1 MGLRRKIFNGVNYFR
16 GHTMPRYYK
25 LKQINSPEFK
35 KLWSAVELTQEQRD
49 EIDEYYIAHYGKKV
63 PYMWHR
69 MYYLFSGKLD
79 KKYFPEHLFIPEYE
93 WISNSENY
101 YYCLGDKNITPLI
114 ASGIDGLTVPRVYLS
129 CANGLYRDGEMKC
142 ISQRQAEGLLFNI
155 GRAFIKPT
163 VGSSSGRG
171 CMVVSMSGGFDEL
184 SGKSAE
190 ELLTLYG
197 ANFTVQECIEMG
209 ESVKRLHPQSVNTFR
224 VITYR
229 TPGAE
234 NIHCADTILR
244 IGMGERHTDNAHAG
258 GIYVGVNRDGS
269 LKDKA
274 FNDAHDVFTEHPDTH
289 VRFAGYS
296 IPEIRAVEEKALAL
310 HARIPQLGVVNWD
323 MTVNSNG
330 GVVLVEANTRSG
342 SIDMA
347 QSTFGRGIFGDD
359 TDAILEYLRD
369 MRKLCPFNYR

>member
-49 EIDEYYIAHYGKKV
+49 EIDEYYMAHYGKKV

-114 ASGIDGLTVPRVYLS
+114 ASGIDGLTVPRVYLI
-129 CANGLYRDGEMKC
+129 CANGIYRDGEMKC
-142 ISQRQAEGLLFNI
+142 ISRQQAAEILSNI
-155 GRAFIKPT
+155 GKAFIKPT
-163 VGSSSGRG
+163 VDSGSGRD
-171 CMVVSMSGGFDEL
+171 CIIVSMSGGSDEL

-190 ELLTLYG
+190 ELLTRYG

-244 IGMGERHTDNAHAG
+244 IGLGACHTDNAHTG
-258 GIYVGVNRDGS
+258 GMYVGVNRDGTIT
-269 LKDKA
+269 DRA
-274 FNDAHDVFTEHPDTH
+274 FTDMHDTFTEHPDTH

-296 IPEIRAVEEKALAL
+296 IPEIRTVEEKALAL

-323 MTVNSNG
+323 MTINSG
-330 GVVLVEANTRSG
+330 GEVVLVEANTRSG

-347 QSTFGRGIFGDD
+347 QSTFGRGIFRDD

-369 MRKLCPFNYR
+369 MRRLYPFNYR